1 MTVEEFMQEQAQGWY
16 NYYKNF
22 QSFKDALP
30 NIKVKALIRYLKPSQ
45 CHGFKA
51 TTVKVKAMLKAIQD
65 KDTVNLE
72 GENHQVNIEID
83 MGEEEVEQ
91 LEEAVD
97 ESGELKCNTDIIV
110 EETEETSAAEQYRTK
125 CKYLQKTDQ
134 ELFGDTN
141 IPEDVKKSNEYK
153 QRKSIWS
160 KKEASEYVREKS
172 TLELIQE
179 LSSTPQ
185 KIKDTHIFK
194 GRINKVS
201 NREKSRVLIANSVD
215 EVIEKLKKN
224 PTAKNKELVKVIAA
238 AVTSDRYVAVGIIV
252 L

>member
-16 NYYKNF
+16 NYYKGS
-22 QSFKDALP
+22 QSFKAAMP
-30 NIKVKALIRYLKPSQ
+30 FIKTRALIRYLKPSQ

-51 TTVKVKAMLKAIQD
+51 TTVKVKPMLKAIQD

-72 GENHQVNIEID
+72 GENQQVNIEID

-141 IPEDVKKSNEYK
+141 IPEEVKKSHEL
-153 QRKSIWS
+153 RKGDSLMCN
-160 KKEASEYVREKS
+160 ACN
-172 TLELIQE
+172 L
-179 LSSTPQ
+179 
-185 KIKDTHIFK
+185 
-194 GRINKVS
+194 
-201 NREKSRVLIANSVD
+201 
-215 EVIEKLKKN
+215 
-224 PTAKNKELVKVIAA
+224 
-238 AVTSDRYVAVGIIV
+238 
-252 L
+252 